1 MRLERGVVRVRW
13 RCRQERKEA
22 RKSSSLLH
30 LSRYLV
36 AVPTHA
42 EAVVVGVVVGV
53 VVVAAWVEHIAAVG
67 TVAAEAQLQDSVAAV
82 VVVAVVAAVVGL
94 LLEVQGAASCC
105 DGEAG
110 GCGFGSPRS

>member
-1 MRLERGVVRVRW
+1 MRSERGVVRVRW

-42 EAVVVGVVVGV
+42 EAVVVVVVGVVVGV
-53 VVVAAWVEHIAAVG
+53 VVIVVAWVEHIAAVG
-67 TVAAEAQLQDSVAAV
+67 TVAAEAKQDSVAAV
-82 VVVAVVAAVVGL
+82 VVGL
-94 LLEVQGAASCC
+94 LLAVQGAASCC
-105 DGEAG
+105 DEEVG
-110 GCGFGSPRS
+110 GCDFGSPRS